1 MATVIRR
8 GGGRIGFELSLERS
22 DRDLRPVSTCNK
34 SRDRTR
40 ASSSGQLSKR
50 RDELRLRV
58 LFVARSLLLTPY
70 NGRDGVSQLGSLPL
84 AATGAGS
91 LGAYPIG
98 GRLGHV

>member
-1 MATVIRR
+1 M
-8 GGGRIGFELSLERS
+8 
-22 DRDLRPVSTCNK
+22 
-34 SRDRTR
+34 
-40 ASSSGQLSKR
+40 
-50 RDELRLRV
+50 

-70 NGRDGVSQLGSLPL
+70 NGRDEVSQLGSLPL